1 MMSEKPILFSAE
13 MVRAILDGRKTQTR
27 RVIKPQP
34 PDRGIDTIE
43 LENGILSVTGD
54 SPTQWM
60 GNVQMND
67 WYYEQRCP
75 FSVGQHLWVRETWC
89 SFPASAPD
97 GMGQNVYY
105 RASQKNTELSQEVM
119 LQNGIKWRPSIF
131 MPRWASRMML
141 KITDVRVERL
151 QDITP
156 ADCKAEG
163 VFIPHPVSPTA
174 EEALRHL
181 AEYKSAFEKLW
192 DGINSKR
199 GYPWSSNPWLWVVC
213 FEVLAAKQEAR

>member
-1 MMSEKPILFSAE
+1 MSEKPILFSAE

-27 RVIKPQP
+27 RVMKPQP
-34 PDRGIDTIE
+34 PLHTFSRYPSE
-43 LENGILSVTGD
+43 RLSIKTDGGQFVHCPYGKPGD
-54 SPTQWM
+54 S
-60 GNVQMND
+60 
-67 WYYEQRCP
+67 
-75 FSVGQHLWVRETWC
+75 LWVRETWC

-131 MPRWASRMML
+131 MPRWASRITL

-181 AEYKSAFEKLW
+181 AEYKNAFEKLW

-199 GYPWSSNPWLWVVC
+199 GYPFSSNSWVWVVC
-213 FEVLAAKQEAR
+213 FEMLEAKQETR